1 MSKGNSKVC
10 PLFND
15 VQIEMAVGSI
25 LVHKQIWMLHNSCQG
40 SSERLVLQLSWE
52 NGGLCGNLKPIHEIC
67 DSKSKK
73 SPRGIDQPSSINLD
87 AGWTSIVIIIYVE
100 ASLRNWLVYKLTS

>member
-1 MSKGNSKVC
+1 
-10 PLFND
+10 
-15 VQIEMAVGSI
+15 
-25 LVHKQIWMLHNSCQG
+25 MLHNSCQG
-40 SSERLVLQLSWE
+40 SSERLILQLSWE